1 MHPPVSALLA
11 SSVKPQLSNRSLSLS
26 ILSVEDGANVHVV
39 PTAPSEQR
47 IHSSV
52 LLEHSLRLNN
62 LVPFHSVLRAQLA
75 PTAKPL
81 VSLPQLGF
89 VILAT
94 TVQQHQQLVK
104 QPRDQKPTSAL
115 QEIIVF
121 QVLRLY
127 SNVLLAPI
135 NIKKDNQ
142 HV

>member
-104 QPRDQKPTSAL
+104 QLRDQKPTSAL

>member
-1 MHPPVSALLA
+1 VHPPVCALLV
-11 SSVKPQLSNRSLSLS
+11 SSAKPQLSNHSQSLS
-26 ILSVEDGANVHVV
+26 ILLVEDGANVHVV

-52 LLEHSLRLNN
+52 QLAHSLRLNN
-62 LVPFHSVLRAQLA
+62 LAPFHSALRAQLA
-75 PTAKPL
+75 LTAKSL

-89 VILAT
+89 AILAT

-104 QPRDQKPTSAL
+104 QLRDQKPTNAL
-115 QEIIVF
+115 QVIIVF
-121 QVLRLY
+121 QVLRPN
-127 SNVLLAPI
+127 SNVQPVPI